1 MGLLEGFGGREEEGR
16 GTFAIPRQVLVAVD
30 APAVV
35 EANVHP
41 VLELEP
47 VPAAEAVKGVVPA
60 EFVGAPDLSAADP
73 GHDAVAAVDFLAQL
87 DLRLDKSFVA
97 VAPFVVAAHAFHAA
111 HLGVH
116 VPRRGAGREVG
127 VEVVGEDGA
136 FPEFLVEVEGQGE
149 ASEAAAR
156 IAQPFGIPLGFGLD
170 EDALRGVERHVA
182 RVVLGEEA
190 EAGVEGVGGVARFGN
205 VVREGIL
212 LGRVVASLLPE
223 GVEFA
228 HPAARNRF
236 TGLCVGLDVVHIGDH
251 ARVFVLR
258 PGVVDAPAD
267 ADVKASG
274 ERRAVG
280 DAEDAHRGGEFLCIA
295 LCAGIVAHAVECT
308 RKVDEGPG
316 VAQALFVVVEDVVA
330 REAEQDEFF
339 GREVAVNRDVRRGGH
354 GVRAVYPVKPRYEE
368 SDSEADIRRVVR
380 AGGDAPVDFLF
391 ERTVDVRTAVI
402 VDDAAYEAF
411 ALGGRCEGCGVGGL
425 FGGAGCG
432 ASDLGQGFLGRGKG
446 IHVLV
451 GLLPYGGICYQQ
463 HADR

>member
-1 MGLLEGFGGREEEGR
+1 M
-16 GTFAIPRQVLVAVD
+16 
-30 APAVV
+30 
-35 EANVHP
+35 
-41 VLELEP
+41 
-47 VPAAEAVKGVVPA
+47 
-60 EFVGAPDLSAADP
+60 
-73 GHDAVAAVDFLAQL
+73 
-87 DLRLDKSFVA
+87 
-97 VAPFVVAAHAFHAA
+97 
-111 HLGVH
+111 
-116 VPRRGAGREVG
+116 
-127 VEVVGEDGA
+127 
-136 FPEFLVEVEGQGE
+136 
-149 ASEAAAR
+149 
-156 IAQPFGIPLGFGLD
+156 
-170 EDALRGVERHVA
+170 
-182 RVVLGEEA
+182 GEEA
-190 EAGVEGVGGVARFGN
+190 EAGVEGVRIVARFGN
-205 VVREGIL
+205 VIREGIL
-212 LGRVVASLLPE
+212 LGRVVAPLLPE

-228 HPAARNRF
+228 HPATRNRLP
-236 TGLCVGLDVVHIGDH
+236 GVYVGFDIIHIGDH
-251 ARVFVLR
+251 ACVFVLR

-280 DAEDAHRGGEFLCIA
+280 DAEDAHRGGELLCVA
-295 LCAGIVAHAVECT
+295 LRAGVVAHAVEGP
-308 RKVDEGPG
+308 RKIDEGPG

-339 GREVAVNRDVRRGGH
+339 GRDVAVDRDIRRGGH
-354 GVRAVYPVKPRYEE
+354 GVRAVYSVKPRHEE
-368 SDSEADIRRVVR
+368 PDAEADIRRIVR

-451 GLLPYGGICYQQ
+451 GLLSYGGICYQQ